1 MGNYKIMI
9 KNFEVN
15 DILNAVESISKL
27 ERKKGQKIEKEI
39 PQTNN
44 NGVLTVNK
52 PTKSNKSEILVL
64 EQMIE

>member
-1 MGNYKIMI
+1 MI

-15 DILNAVESISKL
+15 DILNAVDSISKL
-27 ERKKGQKIEKEI
+27 ERKKAQKTEKEI

-44 NGVLTVNK
+44 SGVLAANK
-52 PTKSNKSEILVL
+52 PAKSNKSEILVL